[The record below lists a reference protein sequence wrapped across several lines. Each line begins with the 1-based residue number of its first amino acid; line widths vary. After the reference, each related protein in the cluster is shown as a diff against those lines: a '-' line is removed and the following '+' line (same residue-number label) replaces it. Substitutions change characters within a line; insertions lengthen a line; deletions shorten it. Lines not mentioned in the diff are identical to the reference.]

1 MVKIP
6 LKSGFLALAI
16 FMILAL
22 SGISYSGNN
31 GLAVGETSP
40 NPEFLYDNNYDLSM
54 PLRSTT
60 HLYDY
65 KEDKTLL
72 IAFMPDVSE
81 KNNYAEVMTSAFDTY
96 FSKGLAFGEL
106 YDWQFYRSSL
116 KVLVVSNNDQ
126 AVVREYLSNNGFDFD
141 MASDVN
147 MDMAHSFG
155 ITSWNSSA
163 AGSYVYV
170 VDKNN
175 KVTYAS
181 NDYKGEGEKLRSVQ
195 KEIFS
200 QLNITDP
207 NNQLTLNN
215 NILFP
220 GDKAVDFEFTY
231 NNVGD
236 NVNFSFGNDARLSD
250 YFGKKNVIIAF
261 YPAPYSMSCAM
272 EVSKFDAFAENQTL
286 QNISN
291 SKIGSEDDVEIL
303 MVSNSGLDILNKWKK
318 DMNLKNVK
326 LVSDLSGS
334 IASSYSSFNPLGYN
348 NRTLFIINKEGK
360 ISYIDWNYVVDEQDF
375 GLVKDHL
382 KLISEK

>member
-6 LKSGFLALAI
+6 LKSGFLRVLFIITVLGVNSFA
-16 FMILAL
+16 FE
-22 SGISYSGNN
+22 SG
-31 GLAVGETSP
+31 LKVGETSP
-40 NPEFLYDNNYDLSM
+40 NPEFLYDNNYDLST

-60 HLYDY
+60 HLYNY

-81 KNNYAEVMTSAFDTY
+81 KNNYAWVMTSAFDTY
-96 FSKGLAFGEL
+96 FSKGMAFGEL
-106 YDWQFYRSSL
+106 YDWQQYRSSL
-116 KVLVVSNNDQ
+116 KVLVVSNSDQ
-126 AVVREYLSNNGFDFD
+126 TVVRKYLSDNGFDFD

-155 ITSWNSSA
+155 ISSWNSSA

-170 VDKNN
+170 IDKNN

-181 NDYKGEGEKLRSVQ
+181 HDYKGEGEKLRSVQ

-207 NNQLTLNN
+207 NNELTLNN

-220 GDKAVDFEFTY
+220 GDNAVNFEFTY
-231 NNVGD
+231 NSVGD
-236 NVNFSFGNDARLSD
+236 NENFSFGNHAQLSD

-272 EVSKFDAFAENQTL
+272 EVTKFDAFAENQTL
-286 QNISN
+286 QNISSSN
-291 SKIGSEDDVEIL
+291 IGNEDDVEIL

-318 DMNLKNVK
+318 DMDLKNVK

-360 ISYIDWNYVVDEQDF
+360 ISYIDCDYIVDEQDF